1 MLKIEDIDVDSAI
14 DSVKSLLK
22 EERDLSPAFKSALEI
37 LLLLVAL
44 LLNRITLNS
53 KNSSKPPSTDPNRKK
68 TSRKGKSDRKPG
80 GQKGHNGTTLQKVD
94 DPDEVKALKI
104 DRRTLPKGRQYR
116 DVGIETRQV
125 VDIDISRFV
134 TEYQAQVLEDDRGNR
149 FVAPFPGEVTRPIQ
163 YGASVKAHAVY
174 LSQFQLLPYDRIRD
188 HFQDQMLL
196 PVSAGSVFNF
206 NNEAYARLEGFEQ
219 WTKTQLAKAEL
230 MHVDETGINIGGKR
244 HWLHCAS
251 NASFTVFY
259 AHSRRG
265 TEAMDEMGILP
276 FFKGVLC
283 HDHWKP
289 YYRYH
294 HCIHALC
301 NAHHLREL
309 ERAWEQDHQ
318 QWAKDMKDLL
328 TDINLAVDE
337 ADGQLLPDEADKWRQ
352 KYRNLLEKAETE
364 CPPPDEGLRKGKRGR
379 LKRSKARNLLERL
392 RNFEQD
398 VLRFMDV
405 PFVPFTNNQGENDL
419 RMTKVQQKISGCFR
433 AMAGAKIFCR
443 VRGYLSTCRKQGLSA
458 TEALNLL
465 FEGKDPAFMDES
477 QEQHE

>member
-1 MLKIEDIDVDSAI
+1 M
-14 DSVKSLLK
+14 
-22 EERDLSPAFKSALEI
+22 
-37 LLLLVAL
+37 LVAL

-53 KNSSKPPSTDPNRKK
+53 KNSSKPPSSDPNRTK
-68 TSRKGKSDRKPG
+68 TSRRGKSDRKPG
-80 GQKGHNGTTLQKVD
+80 GQKGRNGTTLQKVN
-94 DPDEVKALKI
+94 DPDEVKTLKI

-116 DVGIETRQV
+116 DAGIETRQV
-125 VDIDISRFV
+125 VDIDITRFV
-134 TEYQAQVLEDDRGNR
+134 TEYQAQVLEDEKGNR

-163 YGASVKAHAVY
+163 YGASIKAHAVY

-188 HFQDQMLL
+188 HFQDQIQI

-206 NNEAYARLEGFEQ
+206 NKEAYERLENFEQ
-219 WTKTQLAKAEL
+219 WEKTQLAKAKL

-251 NASFTVFY
+251 NASFTVFF
-259 AHSRRG
+259 AHSKRG

-276 FFKGVLC
+276 FYKGVLC

-289 YYRYH
+289 YYRYVD
-294 HCIHALC
+294 CVHALC

-318 QWAKDMKDLL
+318 QWAKDMKNLL
-328 TDINLAVDE
+328 IEISQAVDE
-337 ADGQLLPDEADKWRQ
+337 AGGRLPQDEANRWRQ
-352 KYRNLLEKAETE
+352 KYRKLLEKADSE
-364 CPPPDEGLRKGKRGR
+364 CPPPDESLRKGKRGR

-398 VLRFMDV
+398 TLRFMDV
-405 PFVPFTNNQGENDL
+405 AFVPFTNNQGENDL

-433 AMAGAKIFCR
+433 AMAGAQIFCR

-465 FEGKDPAFMDES
+465 FEGKNPGFMEES
-477 QEQHE
+477 QEQRG